1 MNIHA
6 ARLTF
11 RVLAGACAA
20 LLVLALLQYAG
31 LGRGYG
37 WGSAGSGS
45 EPAPLGTIDQQP
57 VQVPPATRFAD
68 IAAHPLFNDDR
79 LPTPLDAA
87 EATGEEELPPPGPLN
102 VALTGVIL
110 DDKSGIRIA
119 MLQDKA
125 SNQAITL
132 KVGMPLEGDQAT
144 WTLVEVKPR
153 GAVFRSTA
161 DETAEVELET
171 AAPAPPPRNARNARS
186 GRAPAAP
193 RNTANVRQAKAERD
207 SDANADLAKRIE
219 ERRRQMREEAERLRE
234 AAQDKD
240 APPKK

>member
-1 MNIHA
+1 MNVHA
-6 ARLTF
+6 TRLTS
-11 RVLAGACAA
+11 RVLAGVCAA
-20 LLVLALLQYAG
+20 LLLLAVLQYAG

-37 WGSAGSGS
+37 WGSAGTGTP
-45 EPAPLGTIDQQP
+45 PAPLGNIDQQP
-57 VQVPPATRFAD
+57 VQIPAASRFAD

-87 EATGEEELPPPGPLN
+87 EAGDGEELPPPSPLN

-110 DDKSGIRIA
+110 DEKAGIRIA

-125 SNQAITL
+125 SNQSIAL
-132 KVGMPLEGDQAT
+132 RVGMPLEGDQAT

-153 GAVFRSTA
+153 GAVFRSAA

-171 AAPAPPPRNARNARS
+171 AAPAPPPRSARA
-186 GRAPAAP
+186 GRAPAPA
-193 RNTANVRQAKAERD
+193 RRGSNTQNDKAQAG
-207 SDANADLAKRIE
+207 SDASADLAKRIE
-219 ERRRQMREEAERLRE
+219 ERRKQMREEAERLRNASE
-234 AAQDKD
+234 TPD